1 MRDSDEIVL
10 PKLIDN
16 ARLFAMEAHKTQTRK
31 YTGKPY
37 FTHPER
43 VAKAV
48 TEYYFRQ
55 PQSPSGVPSGVPIIV
70 AAAYLHDVVED
81 CNVSFDDIR
90 NKFGQNVMELV
101 AWLTNRSK
109 GMKLRRNDRKKIDRA
124 VIKCAPTEAKII
136 KLFDRIDNL
145 GEIPIDAEKQDTSF
159 MELYAYESIELAEAI
174 GDVNINLKIELLR
187 KAIYLLDNRILY

>member
-16 ARLFAMEAHKTQTRK
+16 ARAFAMEAHKNQVRK
-31 YTGKPY
+31 YTGAPY

-48 TEYYFRQ
+48 QQYCSKEHTEQ
-55 PQSPSGVPSGVPIIV
+55 LPVIV

-81 CNVSFDDIR
+81 CDVSFDDIR

-109 GMKLRRNDRKKIDRA
+109 GMKLRRSDRKKIDRS
-124 VIKCAPTEAKII
+124 VIKCAPKEAKII
-136 KLFDRIDNL
+136 KLLDRIDNL
-145 GEIPIDAEKQDTSF
+145 GEMSTNDPEKQDVSF
-159 MELYAYESIELAEAI
+159 MELYAYESIDLAEAI
-174 GDVNINLKIELLR
+174 GDVNHNLKIELLR
-187 KAIYLLDNRILY
+187 KAIHLLDSRVIF